1 MFICP
6 LYASDKKSLLLSLAL
21 IIIHPDIDTPI
32 ADQTKTL
39 ALRYIHDDYHFINDF
54 LPQCP
59 SGRYRTVKYRTMWE
73 DIASH
78 AI

>member
-1 MFICP
+1 M
-6 LYASDKKSLLLSLAL
+6 
-21 IIIHPDIDTPI
+21 
-32 ADQTKTL
+32 ADGTKTL